1 MKPNENVRK
10 SRKTRRFCEESTVKR
25 GTGPAVEA
33 AGVVA
38 FDAGPR
44 RIEAAADH
52 RAQHQFH
59 QRTHLI
65 GPFRMNET

>member
-1 MKPNENVRK
+1 M
-10 SRKTRRFCEESTVKR
+10 KR